1 MSNFI
6 YKNDLPDNLNF
17 GNIVAI
23 DTETMGLKITTDRL
37 CVLQI
42 SSGDGNAHLVQFD
55 KDCNFSS
62 PNLRKILE
70 DEKVQKIFHFARFDI
85 NMINFNFNIEVKNI
99 FCTKIASKL
108 VRTYSDHHGL
118 KSLLSEI
125 LNIDISKQQQSSY
138 WGADKLSKKQ
148 INYAASDV
156 LYLHDLKDN
165 ISKMLQKEGKMK
177 LAQKCFKFLETRS
190 QLDLI
195 GLENIDIFH
204 H

>member
-1 MSNFI
+1 MTN
-6 YKNDLPDNLNF
+6 YTYQNDLPDDLNLGKF
-17 GNIVAI
+17 VAI
-23 DTETMGLKITTDRL
+23 DTETMGLKVKSDRL

-42 SSGDGNAHLVQFD
+42 SSGDGDAHLVQFD
-55 KDCNFSS
+55 NGYDFSA

-70 DEKVQKIFHFARFDI
+70 DQSVQKIFHFARFDI
-85 NMINFNFNIEVKNI
+85 NMLNFNFNIELKNI

-125 LNIDISKQQQSSY
+125 LGVEISKQQQSSY
-138 WGADKLSKKQ
+138 WGTDKLSKKQ

-165 ISKMLQKEGKMK
+165 LVNMLKKESKFD
-177 LAQKCFKFLETRS
+177 LAQECFKFLEVRS
-190 QLDLI
+190 KIDLI
-195 GLENIDIFH
+195 GLENIDIFSH
-204 H
+204 

>member
-6 YKNDLPDNLNF
+6 YKNDLPDNLNL

-23 DTETMGLKITTDRL
+23 DTETMGLKIKTDRL

-42 SSGDGNAHLVQFD
+42 SSGDGNAHLIQFD
-55 KDCNFSS
+55 KDHNFLS
-62 PNLRKILE
+62 PNLRKVLE

-85 NMINFNFNIEVKNI
+85 NMINFNFNIELKNI

-118 KSLLSEI
+118 KSLLAEI

-138 WGADKLSKKQ
+138 WGADKLSQKQ

-156 LYLHDLKDN
+156 LYLHELKDN
-165 ISKMLQKEGKMK
+165 ISKMLEKEGKFE
-177 LAQKCFKFLETRS
+177 LAKKCFKFLETRS

>member
-1 MSNFI
+1 MSNFL
-6 YKNDLPDNLNF
+6 YKNDLPDNLDL

-23 DTETMGLKITTDRL
+23 DTETMGLKVKSDRL

-55 KDCNFSS
+55 NNYDFSS

-70 DEKVQKIFHFARFDI
+70 NNQIQKIFHFARFDI
-85 NMINFNFNIEVKNI
+85 NMINFNFNIEMQNI

-125 LNIDISKQQQSSY
+125 LGVEISKQQQSSY

-156 LYLHDLKDN
+156 LHLHELKDN
-165 ISKMLQKEGKMK
+165 LVKMLKKENK
-177 LAQKCFKFLETRS
+177 LDLAKQCNKFLEIRS
-190 QLDLI
+190 KIDLI
-195 GLENIDIFH
+195 GLENIDIFSH
-204 H
+204 

>member
-1 MSNFI
+1 M
-6 YKNDLPDNLNF
+6 
-17 GNIVAI
+17 
-23 DTETMGLKITTDRL
+23 
-37 CVLQI
+37 
-42 SSGDGNAHLVQFD
+42 
-55 KDCNFSS
+55 
-62 PNLRKILE
+62 
-70 DEKVQKIFHFARFDI
+70 
-85 NMINFNFNIEVKNI
+85 KNI

-156 LYLHDLKDN
+156 LYLHDLKDA
-165 ISKMLQKEGKMK
+165 ISKMLQKEGKFE

-195 GLENIDIFH
+195 GLENYT
-204 H
+204 

>member
-6 YKNDLPDNLNF
+6 YQNDLPDNLNL

-23 DTETMGLKITTDRL
+23 DTETMGLKVKSDRL
-37 CVLQI
+37 CLLQI

-55 KDCNFSS
+55 NGYNFSS

-70 DEKVQKIFHFARFDI
+70 DDQIQKIFHFARFDI
-85 NMINFNFNIEVKNI
+85 NMINFNFKIEIKNI

-118 KSLLSEI
+118 KSLLLEI
-125 LNIDISKQQQSSY
+125 LGVEISKQQQSSY
-138 WGADKLSKKQ
+138 WGTDKLSKKQ

-156 LYLHDLKDN
+156 LYLHELKDN
-165 ISKMLQKEGKMK
+165 LVKMLKKENK
-177 LAQKCFKFLETRS
+177 LDFTKECHKFLETRS
-190 QLDLI
+190 KIDLI
-195 GLENIDIFH
+195 GLENIDIFSH
-204 H
+204 